1 MRGGKR
7 RKGRRVPAM
16 VSVALRQV
24 HGWGRQSG
32 PAQWYMYQS
41 RHRANNYFWR
51 RVFEQKLM
59 QVCTNAWLSFRWWL
73 DDVQRKLKAEIDR
86 LEAGG
91 AAERDGTAD
100 GLLVGQLKEESK
112 AFEALTKQSRAQWMR
127 ALGVHLMSSSRLG
140 NLVRGRRALGN
151 FGPIRTLK
159 QRSADRTPLA
169 RLDGQRFT
177 CEAKNCSARLSTKPN
192 RKYTRGKKVGTA
204 CRCKVCKKVA
214 NGGVA
219 MSHECYNTPAKRKS
233 ALESA
238 QTTGRKRPELS
249 GAIRPPENR
258 LDNMCSSAQR

>member
-1 MRGGKR
+1 
-7 RKGRRVPAM
+7 M
-16 VSVALRQV
+16 VCNSPDTER
-24 HGWGRQSG
+24 
-32 PAQWYMYQS
+32 
-41 RHRANNYFWR
+41 NNYFWR

-59 QVCTNAWLSFRWWL
+59 QAYTNAWLLLRWWL
-73 DDVQRKLKAEIDR
+73 DDVQSKLKAEIDR

-91 AAERDGTAD
+91 AAKRDGTAD

-112 AFEALTKQSRAQWMR
+112 AFEALAKQSRAQWMR
-127 ALGVHLMSSSRLG
+127 ALSVHLMSSSRLG
-140 NLVRGRRALGN
+140 NLVRGRRALRK

-169 RLDGQRFT
+169 RRDGQRFT

-219 MSHECYNTPAKRKS
+219 MSHECYNTPAKHKS

-238 QTTGRKRPELS
+238 QTTGRKRLELS
-249 GAIRPPENR
+249 GAIRPPEIALTTCVLPHSGR
-258 LDNMCSSAQR
+258 VCLVYCFGCTV